1 MGGGLTGLCMA
12 MLFLPNLKDKRW
24 RRLEKLAA
32 RMQVTDTLRRIVYGV
47 PLAASGGDTGN
58 QTGDDHQ
65 QIGETRQIDGS
76 GVMQTAVEEGGSLH
90 GQGGTDQVVSPP
102 SSVDRVW
109 SSRCNVSGISGAEV
123 RNSPSISPPISARD
137 SPEADLTA
145 ESHKDTKGLDTFRST
160 SELTVE
166 AGSASAGQ
174 GPHFRRISDACTGEM
189 GRTAPPELSSM
200 SHTTGSIMLGASCLD
215 PTAIR
220 CTPEE
225 DSISLSE
232 PQQGG
237 GGTGETP
244 AEGPSEG
251 SGSLTVPSPSSSS
264 LEGLKAAYYLPH
276 CALKEPSSSGV
287 TTAQEPIGVLT
298 HDEDGKGFTTGV
310 DLRQRRRRRSRTDGE
325 DESSRGRYSAGGS
338 GGLEGMN
345 TGGGDGEGSRR
356 IVGRGSSR
364 DQVQSCWRRYQYVWY
379 VVNGICATFILI
391 VLLVQPVYIYLS
403 IFPRLNCPAS

>member
-47 PLAASGGDTGN
+47 PSAASGGGTGSQ
-58 QTGDDHQ
+58 QTGDCQ
-65 QIGETRQIDGS
+65 QIGETRQIDG
-76 GVMQTAVEEGGSLH
+76 GEVVQTAGEEGGILR
-90 GQGGTDQVVSPP
+90 GQGGTDQVIPPPP
-102 SSVDRVW
+102 SVESVW
-109 SSRCNVSGISGAEV
+109 SRCNVSGINGAEE
-123 RNSPSISPPISARD
+123 RSSPGISPPISARD

-145 ESHKDTKGLDTFRST
+145 ESRKDSKVFDTFHST
-160 SELTVE
+160 SALTVE
-166 AGSASAGQ
+166 AGSAAAGQ
-174 GPHFRRISDACTGEM
+174 GPHLRQTSDACSDAM
-189 GRTAPPELSSM
+189 GRTNPPELSST
-200 SHTTGSIMLGASCLD
+200 SFTTDSMLLGGTCLD

-232 PQQGG
+232 PQGG
-237 GGTGETP
+237 RGGTGGIP
-244 AEGPSEG
+244 GGGPSEG

-276 CALKEPSSSGV
+276 CTLKEPSSSV
-287 TTAQEPIGVLT
+287 PTIQEPIILT
-298 HDEDGKGFTTGV
+298 HDEDGKGFL
-310 DLRQRRRRRSRTDGE
+310 DLRQRRRRSRTDGE
-325 DESSRGRYSAGGS
+325 DEPSRGRRYSAGGS

-345 TGGGDGEGSRR
+345 SGGGDGEGSRR
-356 IVGRGSSR
+356 ILGRGSR

-379 VVNGICATFILI
+379 VVNGICATFILM
-391 VLLVQPVYIYLS
+391 VLLVQPMYIYLS
-403 IFPRLNCPAS
+403 IFPRLNCPAL